1 MTLRVPKV
9 PLNPRRR
16 DEETIWVDVHER
28 LNKERYIFLCGLL
41 KNTDVGHI
49 NALLLFLDDDDDEQP
64 ILLVINSRGGTL
76 NGALSIYDNMKSV
89 RSDVWTLAS
98 GLAASAA
105 SLILSGGTP
114 KNRLAT
120 KHARIMIHQPVIG
133 RLYEPPRMLHA
144 EAGRMYYSRNKVAEI
159 YSQNTGKP
167 INIIQDD
174 MERDRY
180 MSAAEA
186 KDYGI
191 IDHIVEK
198 RKKENL

>member
-1 MTLRVPKV
+1 MTLKIPKV
-9 PLNPRRR
+9 PVNRPGS
-16 DEETIWVDVHER
+16 DEIIWVDIYTKLFMDR
-28 LNKERYIFLCGLL
+28 IIFLSGVIEM
-41 KNTDVGHI
+41 KIADQMIG
-49 NALLLFLDDDDDEQP
+49 LLLFLGVDDDD
-64 ILLVINSRGGTL
+64 IYIYINSTGGKAPA
-76 NGALSIYDNMKSV
+76 GISIYNTIQT
-89 RSDVWTLAS
+89 RIPDVCTSAIGFTAS
-98 GLAASAA
+98 TA
-105 SLILSGGTP
+105 SLILAGGTRYRRKAFP
-114 KNRLAT
+114 N
-120 KHARIMIHQPVIG
+120 ARIMIHQPVIG